1 MTTTSML
8 SKTLYLIITAIKRPC
23 RISISFQS
31 QWRPSHSWTYTIQ
44 AAFILLYTEPVLNYG
59 SLHVPWRTRSNELS
73 PPSSVGVLEPRCD
86 RMDDHT
92 SLVVVEPK
100 RRLNVKASSAMFF
113 RHALYVCPS
122 TASIATWDELVS
134 RLARDSC

>member
-1 MTTTSML
+1 ME
-8 SKTLYLIITAIKRPC
+8 
-23 RISISFQS
+23 
-31 QWRPSHSWTYTIQ
+31 
-44 AAFILLYTEPVLNYG
+44 TEPFVELYYSG
-59 SLHVPWRTRSNELS
+59 SVHTLIHRTVFKLRDFHMPLNELS
-73 PPSSVGVLEPRCD
+73 PPSSVGVLETRCD

-113 RHALYVCPS
+113 RHALYLCPS